1 MRKLSKILFCLFIYM
16 SFFISAYSVH
26 KEDVYSEVITFSTN
40 NSIIEG
46 KTGIINFSAR
56 VKVTPNIVIKHQ
68 YLRIEDDDVSSDKF
82 IKAIE
87 VRNQHANNHV
97 NFKNDKEENTK
108 SVELNIT
115 GKLIFDWTKFNK
127 NSSMIIKIAGMYA
140 GNGNADKAHKI
151 GNVYIN
157 LGDYINIISSLK
169 VNVKEHMDFGTII
182 AGQKADTSE
191 PSRTPAKIEVEGI
204 INKNVKIMIPET
216 TDIKNESGDTLK
228 VNLRFGNGEMTKR
241 EKSYLTVQKNLNQK
255 SGKENIGITETV
267 VINGAL
273 QTKQSSRGNYKG
285 AFTVRVEYE
294 Y

>member
-16 SFFISAYSVH
+16 SFFVSAYSAAI
-26 KEDVYSEVITFSTN
+26 ENVYSEILSFSTN
-40 NSIIEG
+40 DPVIEG
-46 KTGIINFSAR
+46 KTGRIGFSAIIR
-56 VKVTPNIVIKHQ
+56 VTPSTVTKHQ
-68 YLRIEDDDVSSDKF
+68 YLTIEEENISSRFLNVIDLKN
-82 IKAIE
+82 K
-87 VRNQHANNHV
+87 NGNHHI
-97 NFKNDKEENTK
+97 NFKVNGNTAEE
-108 SVELNIT
+108 SLELNLT
-115 GKLIFDWTKFNK
+115 GTLVFNWAEFNK
-127 NSSMIIKIAGMYA
+127 NSQMQIKIGSIYVGV
-140 GNGNADKAHKI
+140 GNINKADKI

-191 PSRTPAKIEVEGI
+191 PSRTPAKIEVEGT
-204 INKNVKIMIPET
+204 INRNVIIMIPET

-228 VNLRFGNGEMTKR
+228 VNLRFRNGEMTKR
-241 EKSYLTVQKNLNQK
+241 EKSYLTVKKNLNQK

>member
-16 SFFISAYSVH
+16 SFFISAYSAAI
-26 KEDVYSEVITFSTN
+26 ENVYSEILSFSTN
-40 NSIIEG
+40 DPVIEG
-46 KTGIINFSAR
+46 KTGRIGFSAIIR
-56 VKVTPNIVIKHQ
+56 VTPSTVTKHQ
-68 YLRIEDDDVSSDKF
+68 YLTIEEENISSRFLNVIDLKN
-82 IKAIE
+82 K
-87 VRNQHANNHV
+87 NGNHHI
-97 NFKNDKEENTK
+97 NFKVNGNTAEE
-108 SVELNIT
+108 SLELNLT
-115 GKLIFDWTKFNK
+115 GTLVFNWAEFNK
-127 NSSMIIKIAGMYA
+127 NSQMQIKIGSIYVGA
-140 GNGNADKAHKI
+140 GNINKADKI

>member
-16 SFFISAYSVH
+16 SFFISAYSAAI
-26 KEDVYSEVITFSTN
+26 ENVYSEILSFSTN
-40 NSIIEG
+40 DPVIEG
-46 KTGIINFSAR
+46 KTGRIGFSAIIR
-56 VKVTPNIVIKHQ
+56 VTPSTVTKHQ
-68 YLRIEDDDVSSDKF
+68 YLTIEEENISSRFLNVIDLKN
-82 IKAIE
+82 K
-87 VRNQHANNHV
+87 NGNHHI
-97 NFKNDKEENTK
+97 NFKVNGNTAEE
-108 SVELNIT
+108 SLELNLT
-115 GKLIFDWTKFNK
+115 GTLVFNWAEFNK
-127 NSSMIIKIAGMYA
+127 NSQMQIKIGSIYVGV
-140 GNGNADKAHKI
+140 GNINKADKI

-191 PSRTPAKIEVEGI
+191 PSRTPAKIEVEGT
-204 INKNVKIMIPET
+204 INRNVIIMIPET

-228 VNLRFGNGEMTKR
+228 VNLRFRNGEMTKR
-241 EKSYLTVQKNLNQK
+241 EKSYLTVKKNLNQK
-255 SGKENIGITETV
+255 NGKENIGITETV